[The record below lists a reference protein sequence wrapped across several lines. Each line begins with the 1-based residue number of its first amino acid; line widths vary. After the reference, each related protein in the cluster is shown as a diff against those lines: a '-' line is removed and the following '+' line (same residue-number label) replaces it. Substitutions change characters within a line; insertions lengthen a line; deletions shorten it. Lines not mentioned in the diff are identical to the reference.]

1 MLNAELRGKVY
12 SEWYWEE
19 FIAVLLKYKLV
30 VSRHGEY
37 RCALEP
43 KIAKGVEYMYSHKAK
58 KARKEYRSGFVP
70 LAKLLHQ
77 ARCVF
82 G

>member
-43 KIAKGVEYMYSHKAK
+43 KSLAKEGVEYMYSL
-58 KARKEYRSGFVP
+58 G
-70 LAKLLHQ
+70 
-77 ARCVF
+77 
-82 G
+82 